1 MRRLAPL
8 LYGCVIFALAA
19 GCQPRSELVVG
30 LITDLTVPSQID
42 LVTLEAD
49 QSDGVPV
56 QQKEWPRD
64 GTLALP
70 GSFGLY
76 TDNGQA
82 PSLTVTVAGYLGATQ
97 VVARTAVIPIAA
109 GKTLFVR
116 LGLAA
121 GCAGQTCPAGQ
132 SCADGKGCVD
142 QSIDPATL
150 PVYAPQLTAT
160 VACDSGPRWLDTTT
174 SAPLPVGAGCPSG
187 ALCREGTCYPAP

>member
-1 MRRLAPL
+1 MWRLASIL
-8 LYGCVIFALAA
+8 LFALAA
-19 GCQPRSELVVG
+19 GCQPRSEIVVG
-30 LITDLTVPSQID
+30 LVTDLTVPSQLDI
-42 LVTLEAD
+42 VTLEAD

-64 GTLALP
+64 GALALP
-70 GSFGLY
+70 GSYGLY

-82 PSLTVTVAGYLGATQ
+82 PSLTLTVAGYLGATQ
-97 VVARTAVIPIAA
+97 VVARSAVVPIVS

-121 GCAGQTCPAGQ
+121 GCAGQSCPLGQ

-142 QSIDPATL
+142 QAIDPATL
-150 PVYAPQLTAT
+150 PAYAPALTSMI
-160 VACDSGPRWLDTTT
+160 ACDSGPKWLDTSTG
-174 SAPLPVGAGCPSG
+174 APLPVGAGCPPG